1 MGYFKHL
8 TSLHLGCHTCIN
20 NFFYFGLACPW
31 KAMSLFL
38 ISIQNKVDFSR
49 SKEANYLD
57 SDIKIKRGKLSRFWH
72 KQREQNLLME
82 IRAFDAFC
90 LTCQQFEGTLF
101 QSLHWKFSKMTKC
114 SYIVKRLIVTIII
127 VFGRS
132 KNEEKGSRL
141 VSRDVIT
148 NIN

>member
-8 TSLHLGCHTCIN
+8 TYLQWGCHTCIH
-20 NFFYFGLACPW
+20 NFFLFRFS
-31 KAMSLFL
+31 MSMKSYECVL
-38 ISIQNKVDFSR
+38 ISIQNKIDFSR
-49 SKEANYLD
+49 SKEVNYLN

-82 IRAFDAFC
+82 TRAVDAFC

-132 KNEEKGSRL
+132 KKWRKRVSSR
-141 VSRDVIT
+141 VKRRYH
-148 NIN
+148 